1 VDSISPPIV
10 RDIGVQRVYLVC
22 RKIDPIPV
30 VNPSAESNPIV
41 TYQCRTDS
49 RDETRTTILEA
60 PSKELAAIGVGTT
73 EAGGL
78 LDLVDR

>member
-1 VDSISPPIV
+1 MSPPILGDV
-10 RDIGVQRVYLVC
+10 GVQSVYLVC
-22 RKIDPIPV
+22 RKLDPIPV

-49 RDETRTTILEA
+49 RDETGTTILEA

-73 EAGGL
+73 EGGCL
-78 LDLVDR
+78 LDLVD